1 MRLEQY
7 PSHILLHSARDC
19 ALWEMQNLSR
29 GAAVAIYAIAFAL
42 RAIHSLATTCMRAMM
57 VVVNAGP
64 AAEFEVC
71 GSASQ
76 EKPSQ

>member
-29 GAAVAIYAIAFAL
+29 GAAVAIYAIAFSHSKRADFEWPGLAFPRTAITDAL
-42 RAIHSLATTCMRAMM
+42 LTPGRS
-57 VVVNAGP
+57 
-64 AAEFEVC
+64 
-71 GSASQ
+71 S
-76 EKPSQ
+76 